1 MKSELFRL
9 SNQQTNIMDLEE
21 LVGKSSLNNITSILK
36 ISEMFRLK
44 AAEAINKNIVNCPT
58 IRLCMAK
65 DWRKYGSY
73 RQFVCD
79 EISFS
84 PKTESFD
91 NYDDPEFKKFA
102 DKFTN
107 EPLDVYERLFDFA
120 IVEFS
125 DGSGAILTKTH
136 HVISDA
142 YAHYLLVKS
151 VFDCYNLINEGKEP
165 EKWPLSYLEFL
176 DSEKKYLEGPKYKE
190 DGEYWKTVIEKGF
203 SPSSLS
209 RVPSAGTRK
218 TVRYEYEL
226 TEKEQAAL
234 VKVSTELKASPYMI
248 MLSLVGVY
256 TARFMRTKRIALGTA
271 VGGRATLKDKKTMG
285 MYVSTIP
292 TVVDAADE
300 KTFSEVTKDINA
312 ESKISYIHYRYPY
325 KYIQALARENDMS
338 DNLFDIFVS
347 YQNLHLDDLDA
358 VWCSPDRSQYPL
370 SVHLTDYYG
379 NFHILFDYQEGLYNE
394 SSVELIRDALCSM
407 LVRVSENSDIK
418 IADISVLG
426 DNEMKKISNFET
438 ATDQKDDS
446 KWDYKDV
453 WSAFLEQADMNPGK
467 IAVTTA
473 KESFTYADIRQKAVN
488 IAGFLKANGVKKGA
502 VVALKLTRTEKIF
515 AAQLGV
521 LSLGAAYLP
530 IDPDYPK
537 ERIDYIVE
545 DSGSGFMLDDIAA
558 DKAISEKADALEKTE
573 IAKKDPCYVIY
584 TSGSTGKPKGTVIT
598 QGNVYN
604 YCRKH
609 SRNVY
614 GHVFDSKDTTVLSV
628 TTISFDIFV
637 TESLLPLTNGMSILL
652 ANEEQSSVQEKLSQ
666 LLRTHR
672 AEVIQTTPSKMSL
685 LSNDENNTGFLQN
698 FKKIILGGEPMDPAL
713 LARLKKLTDSDIY
726 NIYGP
731 TETTVWSSVTDPLRT
746 DHITIGRPIA
756 GTMIYIL
763 DEKKRRMP
771 IGASGALYI
780 GGMGVCAGYHK
791 RPELTKEKFTHN
803 PYAEGLIYETGDFA
817 CWNQDGELEFLG
829 RADGQVKLH
838 GLRIELGEIE
848 NSISEYP
855 GVTASAVVMR
865 GTGQRAVLCGFFT
878 ASEKT
883 DTDSMRLFLLGR
895 LTDYMVP
902 AVLMQLDEMPY
913 TNNGKL
919 DRKRLPEV
927 TRQEKIV
934 EPVTREE
941 KELIQEISEIINAD
955 WIGMTTDLFTAGMTS
970 LNAIRLSA
978 VLESKHGIHV
988 TARDILSARTPKLI
1002 LNTYRNEEKT
1012 DPEKNEYP
1020 VYSKISSAQM
1030 GMYLDYV
1037 SEPESLRYNIPVLY
1051 RFGSKIN
1058 AEKLADAFRK
1068 VIMLHPA
1075 FFLTF
1080 EERNG
1085 SVYAHYHKDNEPEVS
1100 VTQNALTYESF
1111 VKPFDLHK
1119 GPLYNI
1125 VICNGQDDVL
1135 LFFDV
1140 HHIIFDG
1147 TSAQRFMDNV
1157 CRVYEGKEPVYE
1169 KVLLA
1174 DLTAKEEKLVA
1185 AGKDENDVFFRKMF
1199 EGSDGPTSLKPD
1211 VIALKC
1217 PDVKD
1222 GNKAELEIGKTGEF
1236 EYSIKAAS
1244 ENCGVSPMNFL
1255 ISAFSLALSRFSGD
1269 DDIILSFVE
1278 DGRGSAAS
1286 RDTVGMFV
1294 KTLPLRIEIDS
1305 NIDFTGLAHRVG
1317 KSVYDAISHDGYTVL
1332 DYARDFGAS
1341 PSICFVYQNA
1351 DFVDIEI
1358 GGAKGE
1364 IISMGTDQA
1373 KYDLSVSVEG
1383 ERILAEYRK
1392 DKFSKKSVEAILRMF
1407 INAAGIFAG
1416 DPGLLVRKTELLTDD
1431 DAAAYAAINDTEE
1444 SYDEELTV
1452 IDLFKKSVSDNS
1464 GKLAI
1469 VTPTR
1474 KLTFDELDLLTDNLA
1489 KGLVKRGFGKGDF
1502 VGVCLE
1508 RCEKSVAAELA
1519 VLKAGAAFL
1528 PMDTDWPLTR
1538 KDDIA
1543 KDCGMKLVID
1553 ESIYDELASCTE
1565 DFNMTMAPAPEDPC
1579 YVIYTSGST
1588 GKPKGSVIRH
1598 KNLVNFCLPLEHNPH
1613 IIEMIKRSNVMLSIT
1628 NPAFDASL
1636 HDIMGSLLN
1645 GMTLALADA
1654 ETVDSPSR
1662 LAEFIK
1668 KTKSDCMVPTPSRL
1682 IEYLKDEAF
1691 AEAASG
1697 FKLMIV
1703 AAEAFPA
1710 ELSEWKDAQPD
1721 LEMFNGYGPSEC
1733 TIGTSYSKIES
1744 GKEIFIG
1751 KPISNTHVLI
1761 LDKDGNR
1768 LPVNVPGE
1776 ICIGGRNV
1784 GLGYLARPELNS
1796 EKFTKDPLE
1805 DGKLYHTGDIGL
1817 LDEDGELRFIGR
1829 IDDQVKINGQRVEL
1843 AETEEVMKTY
1853 PGVTE
1858 AVVVVAGEK
1867 SNVLVGY
1874 YTADKVVGDKEFRA
1888 YLTERLTS
1896 YMVPVKLIRLEK
1908 IPVTPNGKRDNKKLC
1923 SMYTP
1928 SEEKFVPA
1936 KSERQK
1942 KIAAH
1947 ICELLNLD
1955 KISFAADLKGYG
1967 LNSLK
1972 AVMLNEKICKEFGVE
1987 LSSKDILFCNTAED
2001 IESLIEKAGA
2011 GKSSKKLPKNKDEEA
2026 HLTMSQ
2032 TSVWYETQLHPGDMM
2047 YHIPVFFDFDKNVDA
2062 KKLEEA
2068 LIETV
2073 NAHKILLAT
2082 LGTSKEGKPVIRRA
2096 GKNAKVAI
2104 EHGVDSIEARKAFV
2118 RPFDEDGG
2126 ALMRIAILKKEK
2138 GVVLALDFHHI
2149 IFDGESQHIFLQD
2162 LKKCYEGEKLSA
2174 ETYDIFDYSLFEEK
2188 NRDNNT
2194 HKEDRE
2200 FIKEMFSRDDFA
2212 FSIPTDACYGSDGAG
2227 KGGATAVLRLPDELR
2242 YDIESMARAW
2252 NVTEGSIILSAFA
2265 LVLSKYERTRS
2276 LGLAV
2281 VEDGRIMREL
2291 DGCIGMFVRTLPL
2304 AVMMDDD
2311 STFGDN
2317 TKKIQSDLYKTI
2329 SHGGFALAEAA
2340 TEFDI
2345 RPRIA
2350 FTYNNYEREVL
2361 TLGKGK
2367 GTFMDPG
2374 LPENSSSKFDITL
2387 SVAGNELYAEYDRA
2401 LYSEDNINGLLGA
2414 VKQCLINAVS
2424 TADKKLREIE
2434 LISPEEKAL
2443 VAVWNDADEPYDK
2456 EATIVS
2462 LFESAA
2468 DKNQDKLAVAGG
2480 GIEYTYAE
2488 LEKKAN
2494 SVANALLAKKI
2505 NIGDIVALKLS
2516 RTANFVCAA
2525 LGVLKAGAAYLPMDK
2540 QYPQDRIDYILC
2552 DCNAAEMIDDDN
2564 IGEYLGFS
2572 DDHRPNLALSQKDL
2586 CYVIYTSGSTG
2597 KPKGILTE
2605 HGGVINYCMPYKHN
2619 PPIVKDWEAGTACM
2633 GIASFTFDMS
2643 TAEIYPFLFAGKT
2656 TVIASESECNDPR
2669 ELAGLVNKY
2678 HLDCTVTTPSRLMQ
2692 YFKEPEFEKAMKGF
2706 VSVSVGGEAVP
2717 YSFVEKIRTLT
2728 KADLYNV
2735 YGPTEITMCCSSL
2748 EINKDYSNIGTPFA
2762 NFKLHVLD
2770 EFGNVLPVGVPGELC
2785 VSGRA
2790 ITRGYLNRPE
2800 LTAEKFVDLPI
2811 AEGKV
2816 YRTGDLSCWNRRG
2829 EMEYLGRIDDQVKL
2843 RGQRMELGEIEQ
2855 VMSLY
2860 PGIEMAA
2867 AAVQKR
2873 GENQYLIG
2881 FYSGKEEI
2889 DVEELRRF
2897 MLKQLTHFM
2906 VPDHFVH
2913 LSEMPLSINGKI
2925 DRKRLPEAD
2934 IKSERKESFVA
2945 PETEFEGIFCS
2956 IFKQVLNLDE
2966 VGVNDDFFENGGNS
2980 LNSIELIAMA
2990 NREGI
2995 RLTAA
3000 VVAEHSTPRALARYV
3015 EENRKDEVAIQAEQG
3030 ILSGAVPFGPIQKWF
3045 FDNHFAKEDHFNQA
3059 VLLEMEKPDTAKLGK
3074 AFNYLIE
3081 RHDALR
3087 LKLSEGELVFA
3098 KPEDCRIE
3106 VSTRQTGPMDL
3117 DAICQEEQ
3125 TKLSLSGGQLIGV
3138 CLIDRKYL
3146 LITIHH
3152 MAVDIVS
3159 WRILL
3164 GELDEILSG
3173 LHEGRNIG
3181 ELPIARRE
3189 KTSSVRDFAKAI
3201 EEYALSITD
3210 ETVRKWK
3217 KILKA
3222 PSALPLAA
3230 EEWKPCEMQNAKQ
3243 HIIKLSE
3250 KNTKLI
3256 LEEGQ
3261 KETGLKENE
3270 IVLGAIVRALR
3281 HIDDSKAFRVHL
3293 EDHGRD
3299 QFNPAISLE
3308 STVGWFTALY
3318 PVAVPYGDAG
3328 LLSCA
3333 YDAAK
3338 AIRTAPDGGRS
3349 YGTLKYLTDR
3359 IDSNDTPSVTFNY
3372 GGGSVHSKTVNFK
3385 VSDITPRGTIS
3396 PLNHVTDAV
3405 SVNASVSDGCLN
3417 LVVDIDPGAFEVRD
3431 IEYAFVKELEKALLD
3446 FADFFGQEISYYPL
3460 LAAQTGIYLA
3470 YLASPESLNYNEAVE
3485 LTVKGKADAEK
3496 LRDAI
3501 VKAILAHPSMMTNFT
3516 EVEGRIVQFIN
3527 TKNVPE
3533 VPLMYLTKEKY
3544 EAFRKDFVRPFNL
3557 ANGPLYRI
3565 AVVRMEDEIRIL
3577 IDFHHIIY
3585 DRTSS
3590 AVFMEDIRRAYENE
3604 SVNTEEYTCASAAVE
3619 EERIRDTARYEA
3631 DKQFFMA
3638 QFEEGYD
3645 KAMISKDRS
3654 EPGPS
3659 VAAKITRKMAQ
3670 KAHSKVQNRAKELGI
3685 TDNAIYYA
3693 AFNYALGI
3701 WSGQE
3706 NVISGFVSTGRDSEK
3721 YASSVGMFVKTL
3733 PANISIDGKLQIGS
3747 FLKGVHKHIMDTMSH
3762 DMFAYSDLVSLLD
3775 GTDILSVLFAYQNTK
3790 TADLVWEDVTI
3801 GVEILD
3807 TPDVKFDLTFMAV
3820 PGPSGV
3826 ELDVEYD
3833 AAAYDADTIENFIR
3847 TYMHILDQLSGDS
3860 LEKTLH
3866 ELSVTDE
3873 LQREQIDK
3881 CNSYTREFRR
3891 DVSVSQLIREQA
3903 EKLGDKEAYVFKDVH
3918 LSFRQFNMLAD
3929 RGAGYLVNKGV
3940 AENKVVA
3947 ILLKRS
3953 EKFTL
3958 AMLSTVRAGGA
3969 YLPLAVDYPAD
3980 RLSFLLKDTGTSYAL
3995 ISKTDFR
4002 TDIEWPEGLE
4012 LLYVEDMF
4020 DENLPADPIE
4030 IKCDPNAP
4038 FCLLHTSG
4046 STGTPKCAMLSRI
4059 NQSHFMQIH
4068 DEHVKG
4074 LDWGIALT
4082 TVTFDAF
4089 AMDNFM
4095 LLCNGIKVYLPTEEE
4110 TLDQHLMDKVFTEHK
4125 NSFLFITPTRLV
4137 EMFENTTLEH
4147 MLENIGLLF
4156 FGGEAIRNDLVERIR
4171 KNAPHT
4177 RIMQVYGPTET
4188 TIVVTGGDQLPGQEH
4203 SMGVPFANSKIYI
4216 LDKQGREVPLGAVGE
4231 IFIGGEN
4238 VGIGYRNRPE
4248 LTAER
4253 FLPDPFIGGGRMM
4266 YRTGDLSKRL
4276 QDGRIVFIGRID
4288 TQIKFHGQR
4297 MEIAEVENC
4306 ISSFGSIT
4314 GSAVVVRKHERES
4327 FLCAFYTSTEEVDED
4342 ELRAY
4347 VSGKLVY
4354 YMVPSTFTRMDE
4366 LPHTAGGK
4374 MNYRALPEVEFVI
4387 QINPCETKMQEE
4399 LAQMAAGLLSSDS
4412 IGRDTNLLSLGMT
4425 SLSAIRMNT
4434 LIFDKYGVHLKT
4446 KDILANPTV
4455 EGLETILL
4463 SLMDQPV
4470 EKTKKKLTSKDGTYP
4485 LTSAQMGVLLDCE
4498 KDPDGILYNI
4508 PILYRFPAGIDAEKL
4523 RDALYAALDA
4533 HPYMNTGF
4541 IDSPEGVRQIPHE
4554 RTGEIEILELSPEK
4568 MEDYLKDFVR
4578 PFDLYAPPLWRLTLI
4593 ICKDVLYMC
4602 LDIHHIIFDGE
4613 SLAIFMSD
4621 VMKAYTGEKLTK
4633 EEHDSFELALI
4644 EEETDNSGSYEESKG
4659 YVANMLS
4666 VIDGPSEIPGFH
4678 PYGKEQE
4685 PAETLRIEIPQE
4697 SDEAVRKLAAKWNV
4711 TRNHIYTAAFCL
4723 MVGKYT
4729 YSEEIGICV
4738 LSSARD
4744 DADFAGNIGMMVKTL
4759 PFAIKFEG
4767 TEALADFVHRVSKQN
4782 IELMGHGAYSYAQM
4796 VSDFKMQFEIM
4807 FSYQNHDESELTF
4820 DGSHVRVSSLVESSA
4835 KFPLLFDLAGRFL
4848 KIDYDA
4854 DKYDKEYVRR
4864 MGGNFIEVVKSIL
4877 ANEKALVKDIRMLP
4891 MAQKNLLDKF
4901 NETYDIFDT
4910 TQTLVSLF
4918 NEQCAKTPEAPCVW
4932 SDNRSYNYEQTER
4945 ITNCIANTLI
4955 AKGVK
4960 CGDIVAVRME
4970 RSDRLVF
4977 AIWGI
4982 LKSGA
4987 AIQPIDMDY
4996 PKDRVDYVLDDSEAR
5011 FVITEETIGRKN
5023 ELLWDNE
5030 WLLASENEGKDTKDP
5045 ETGLTADN
5053 VAYVI
5058 YTSGSTGLPK
5068 GVMINHKSIVNY
5080 SLPLSHNPFT
5090 CAEIELVKRTLS
5102 TTTVA
5107 FDVFCSEIFSSMPF
5121 GIEFYM
5127 ATDEEVENAALLA
5140 RLINE
5145 YDLQCMHVTPSKLLQ
5160 YMEDAQF
5167 CKSMEHLKVMMVAG
5181 EPFPTDLAG
5190 RIQKY
5195 SEVEI
5200 YNGYG
5205 PTEATVITGFAR
5217 ITGDHVTIGKPL
5229 PNSQVRITDR
5239 YLNELPVGV
5248 VGELCAT
5255 GFNVGKGYIK
5265 RPELNAKVYVDNPF
5279 GEGKLYRTGD
5289 LARWDEDGNIECLG
5303 RIDTQVKLNGLRIEP
5318 GEIEAAIRDYEGIT
5332 ASAVVVSDQGGHK
5345 VLVAYYTAEGE
5356 IDENKLMESLAGRMV
5371 YYMVPR
5377 IYCRLDNMPKTL
5389 SGKIDRKALP
5399 KVEMNSSRD
5408 YTAPKTPL
5416 QKILCEVFE
5425 EVLGVERVGIND
5437 SFFDL
5442 GGDSIKGIQ
5451 VTGRLFA
5458 KGYKLRMR
5466 QLFDTPTVKEIEPY
5480 VSSAG
5485 NAEDS
5490 HDEEGRS
5497 EFTPIQKY
5505 FFSKKF
5511 AGRNNWNQSVTF
5523 NFRREVT
5530 KEQLKAIFDV
5540 VVKAHDVM
5548 HVTFDEE
5555 KGSMEVRKFSDVK
5568 PYLFECCSEDD
5579 FESAKEK
5586 VSKGFDIKN
5595 GPLVGVVMCSKDKET
5610 TVFVAMHHLICDGVT
5625 WRIIAEDLNSAMT
5638 SLEKDNKIL
5647 LPAGTSSYRTW
5658 AENVADYGRKSIVRR
5673 ETAYWNDI
5681 YKNGQD
5687 TLPFKEKEGGRCE
5700 QDLISHDFELDPETT
5715 QFITGKANERYGTGI
5730 NDLLLTALARAVFL
5744 RFGMERTIVNL
5755 EGHGREDIGANVDI
5769 SRTVGW
5775 FTITYPILLTGKGNL
5790 GDIIAINKE
5799 AARSIPEHGIGHDI
5813 LRFSKAGSGI
5823 DFRTPEITFNYLGEI
5838 GGEKESDD
5846 GIVSIADF
5854 GSKYDIAPD
5863 SSVEE
5868 KIRITGVVMD
5878 GRMRFSVACCEEELD
5893 TSKAERLTGE
5903 YKKQL
5908 VKIAQLLREDKERIY
5923 TPSDL
5928 GWDGLSQEYYENILE
5943 KTGLKPSEIEYV
5955 CPLSPVQ
5962 QGMLSLAKMFPDQS
5976 YYFEQTVIE
5985 LRDKKVVGEIVKR
5998 MEAVEESYDVLRASM
6013 VTCGRND
6020 AYMVVRKKP
6029 KTICDEFDLTN
6040 VTEDKQEETI
6050 RTYAA
6055 EDRKRGFDYEKEPL
6069 FRATIYKLSEDK
6081 FAILLSFSHI
6091 ILDKWSTDMLFAK
6104 MLSPDF
6110 DDMARGSREGRF
6122 INYIKWIRK
6131 QDVDE
6136 GTLHFKKLFEGCL
6149 APATLP
6155 ARKGTPSGEEGYDTY
6170 KITISEENTREMEEL
6185 VRIEKVTLACAILY
6199 LWGNL
6204 LCRQAGTEDAVFGYT
6219 MSGRTDT
6226 IPGIEQMAGN
6236 FINTLP
6242 VRISRNEG
6250 MDIGESLRNIQE
6262 QISETEKYAY
6272 LPIGEIQKASGVK
6285 FRLLE
6290 HFLTYQNTPDAVRS
6304 DQTARELFSYNRSVQ
6319 GLSVSAGRVR
6329 DNGIILFVQYDKRSY
6344 SEEDIQDIERII
6356 LQNIEEIR

>member
-1 MKSELFRL
+1 MKNELYRL
-9 SNQQTNIMDLEE
+9 SIQQTNIMDLEE
-21 LVGKSSLNNITSILK
+21 LVGRSSLNNIASVLK
-36 ISEMFRLK
+36 ISEMFKWR
-44 AAEAINKNIVNCPT
+44 AAEAIEKFIENCPT
-58 IRLCMAK
+58 MRLCMDK

-73 RQFVCD
+73 RQFVR
-79 EISFS
+79 ESVSYS
-84 PKTESFD
+84 PQTESFD
-91 NYDDPEFKKFA
+91 SYDDPEFKKLV
-102 DKFTN
+102 DNFTN
-107 EPLDVYERLFDFA
+107 EPLDVYERLFDFV
-120 IVEFS
+120 IVEFA
-125 DGSGAILTKTH
+125 DGSGAVLSKTH

-142 YAHYLLVKS
+142 YAHYLVVKYI
-151 VFDCYNLINEGKEP
+151 FDCYNLIKEGKEP
-165 EKWPLSYLEFL
+165 EKWPVSYLEYL
-176 DSEKKYLEGPKYKE
+176 DSEKNYLESQKYIE
-190 DGEYWKTVIEKGF
+190 DSEYWRAVIEKGF
-203 SPSSLS
+203 SPASLS
-209 RVPSAGTRK
+209 RVPAAGTRR
-218 TVRYEYEL
+218 TYRFESEL
-226 TEKEQAAL
+226 TDSEQTAL
-234 VKVSTELKASPYMI
+234 MRLATELDTSPYVI
-248 MLSLVGVY
+248 MLSLVGAY
-256 TARFMRTKRIALGTA
+256 TARFMRTQRIALGTA

-285 MYVSTIP
+285 MYVATIP

-300 KTFSEVTKDINA
+300 KSFAEVVKDVTA
-312 ESKISYIHYRYPY
+312 ESRISYYHYRYPY
-325 KYIQALARENDMS
+325 KEIQAMARDNDMA

-347 YQNLHLDDLDA
+347 YQNLHLDNLDV

-379 NFHILFDYQEGLYNE
+379 NFHIILDYQEGLYNE
-394 SSVELIRDALCSM
+394 NSARLIKDALCSM
-407 LVRVSENSDIK
+407 LVKASENSEIK
-418 IADISVLG
+418 IADLPVLG
-426 DNEMKKISNFET
+426 RDEMNKVCSFET
-438 ATDQKDDS
+438 AIDNKDDS

-453 WSAFLEQADMNPGK
+453 WTAFLEQADATPGK
-467 IAVTTA
+467 IAVTA
-473 KESFTYADIRQKAVN
+473 DKKSFSYDEIRQQAAN
-488 IAGFLKANGVKKGA
+488 IAGFLAAKGVKKGS
-502 VVALKLTRTEKIF
+502 VVALKLSRTEKIF

-521 LSLGAAYLP
+521 LSIGAAYLP

-537 ERIDYIVE
+537 ERIDYILE
-545 DSGSGFMLDDIAA
+545 DSGAGFMLDDMTAE
-558 DKAISEKADALEKTE
+558 KAISEKSDVPKKTE
-573 IAKKDPCYVIY
+573 IAEKDPCYVIY

-652 ANEEQSSVQEKLSQ
+652 ADEEQSSVQEKLDA
-666 LLRTHR
+666 LIKTHR
-672 AEVIQTTPSKMSL
+672 ADVIQTTPSKLSL
-685 LSNDENNTGFLQN
+685 LTSDEKNTGFLQQ

-713 LARLKKLTDSDIY
+713 LSRVKKLTDADIY

-731 TETTVWSSVTDPLRT
+731 TETTVWSSITDPLRI
-746 DHITIGRPIA
+746 DHVTIGRPIA

-771 IGASGALYI
+771 IGATGALYI
-780 GGMGVCAGYHK
+780 GGKGVCAGYHK
-791 RPELTKEKFTHN
+791 RDELTKEKFTPN
-803 PYAEGLIYETGDFA
+803 PYGEGLIYETGDYA

-829 RADGQVKLH
+829 RADGQIKLH

-865 GTGQRAVLCGFFT
+865 GTGQRAMLCGFFT
-878 ASEKT
+878 ASEKA
-883 DTDSMRLFLLGR
+883 DIDKMRSFLLGR

-934 EPVTREE
+934 EPSTEEE
-941 KELIQEISEIINAD
+941 KALIQEISEIIKAD

-978 VLESKHGIHV
+978 VLENKHGIHV
-988 TARDILSARTPKLI
+988 TARDILSARTPERI
-1002 LNTYRNEEKT
+1002 LNTCKSKKTNLEKR
-1012 DPEKNEYP
+1012 DYP

-1051 RFGSKIN
+1051 RFDKDIDV
-1058 AEKLADAFRK
+1058 EKLADAFGK

-1080 EERNG
+1080 EEKNG
-1085 SVYAHYHKDNEPEVS
+1085 GVYAHYHQENEPEVS
-1100 VTQNALTYESF
+1100 VTNKPLTYESF

-1119 GPLYNI
+1119 GPLYRI
-1125 VICNGQDDVL
+1125 VICDGQDDVL

-1140 HHIIFDG
+1140 HHIVFDG
-1147 TSAQRFMDNV
+1147 ASAERFMDNV
-1157 CRVYEGKEPVYE
+1157 CRVYEGREPVSE
-1169 KVLLA
+1169 KQSLA
-1174 DLTAKEEKLVA
+1174 DLTIEEENLVA
-1185 AGKDENDVFFRKMF
+1185 AGKEENDAFFRKMF
-1199 EGSDGPTSLKPD
+1199 EGTDGPTSLKPD
-1211 VIALKC
+1211 VIAHKM
-1217 PDVKD
+1217 PEDKK
-1222 GNKAELEIGKTGEF
+1222 GNKGEF
-1236 EYSIKAAS
+1236 IVEKSEEFEESVKKAS
-1244 ENCGVSPMNFL
+1244 ESCSVSPMNFML
-1255 ISAFSLALSRFSGD
+1255 SAFSLALSRFTGD
-1269 DDIILSFVE
+1269 YDIIISFVE
-1278 DGRGSAAS
+1278 DGRESAQS

-1294 KTLPLRIEIDS
+1294 KTLPIRIKIDDDINFNELS
-1305 NIDFTGLAHRVG
+1305 HKVG
-1317 KSVYDAISHDGYTVL
+1317 ESVYDSMSHDGYTVL
-1332 DYARDFGAS
+1332 DYSRDYGVS
-1341 PSICFVYQNA
+1341 PSICFVYQNSDFA
-1351 DFVDIEI
+1351 DVEI
-1358 GGAKGE
+1358 GRFKGE
-1364 IISMGTDQA
+1364 VLSMGTDQA

-1383 ERILAEYRK
+1383 ERILAEYRN
-1392 DKFSKKSVEAILRMF
+1392 DKFSKKSVEALLKMF
-1407 INAAGIFAG
+1407 ICAAKVFAE
-1416 DPGLLVRKTELLTDD
+1416 DPGLVVRRIELITEEDS
-1431 DAAAYAAINDTEE
+1431 AAYSSLNDTDE
-1444 SYDEELTV
+1444 SYNEEQTV
-1452 IDLFKKSVSDNS
+1452 LDLFKKSVSENQ
-1464 GKLAI
+1464 KKPAI
-1469 VTPTR
+1469 VTPTK
-1474 KLTFDELDLLTDNLA
+1474 KLTYEELDLLSDRMA
-1489 KGLVKRGFGKGDF
+1489 AGIAKRGIGKGDF

-1508 RCEKSVAAELA
+1508 RSEKSVAAELA
-1519 VLKAGAAFL
+1519 ILKSGAAFL
-1528 PMDTDWPLTR
+1528 PMDTDWPLAR

-1553 ESIYDELASCTE
+1553 EAVYDELASSE
-1565 DFNMTMAPAPEDPC
+1565 DSLNKALAPAPEDPC

-1588 GKPKGSVIRH
+1588 GKPKGSVISH
-1598 KNLVNFCLPLEHNPH
+1598 KNLVNFCLPLKHNPH
-1613 IIEMIKRSNVMLSIT
+1613 ITEMIKRSKVMLSIT

-1645 GMTLALADA
+1645 GMTLALADEA
-1654 ETVDSPSR
+1654 TVDSPSR
-1662 LAEFIK
+1662 LAGFIK
-1668 KTKSDCMVPTPSRL
+1668 ETKSDCMVPTPSRL
-1682 IEYLKDEAF
+1682 LEYLKDEDF
-1691 AEAASG
+1691 AKAASG
-1697 FKLMIV
+1697 FRLMIV

-1733 TIGTSYSKIES
+1733 TIGTSYSRIES
-1744 GKEIFIG
+1744 GKDIFIG
-1751 KPISNTHVLI
+1751 KPIANTHVLI

-1784 GLGYLARPELNS
+1784 GGGYLSRPKLNA
-1796 EKFTKDPLE
+1796 EKFTIDPFGY
-1805 DGKLYHTGDIGL
+1805 GKLYHTGDIGI
-1817 LDEDGELRFIGR
+1817 LDEAGELRFSGR

-1858 AVVVVAGEK
+1858 AVVVVAGEN

-1874 YTADKVVGDKEFRA
+1874 YTADKLVEDKKFRA
-1888 YLTERLTS
+1888 YLAERLTS

-1908 IPVTPNGKRDNKKLC
+1908 IPVTPNGKRDTRKLC

-1928 SEEKFVPA
+1928 SEEKFVA
-1936 KSERQK
+1936 AETDRQK
-1942 KIAAH
+1942 KIASI
-1947 ICELLNLD
+1947 ICNLLGVDN
-1955 KISFAADLKGYG
+1955 ISFAADLKGYG

-1972 AVMLNEKICKEFGVE
+1972 AVMLNENICKEFGVE
-1987 LSSKDILFCNTAED
+1987 LSSKDILFCNSAGD
-2001 IESLIEKAGA
+2001 IEELIEKAGA
-2011 GKSSKKLPKNKDEEA
+2011 GKRSSQLAKNKKDEA

-2032 TSVWYETQLHPGDMM
+2032 TSVWYETQLHPGDLM
-2047 YHIPVFFDFDKNVDA
+2047 YHIPVFFEFDENVDA
-2062 KKLEEA
+2062 EKLEKA
-2068 LIETV
+2068 LIDTV
-2073 NAHKILLAT
+2073 NAHKVLLAT
-2082 LGTSKEGKPVIRRA
+2082 LGTSDEGKPVIRRA
-2096 GKNAKVAI
+2096 GKDAKAI
-2104 EHGVDSIEARKAFV
+2104 VEHGTDSKKTRAEFV

-2126 ALMRIAILKKEK
+2126 ALMRMAILNKKK

-2162 LKKCYEGEKLSA
+2162 LKKCYEGEQLSTEA
-2174 ETYDIFDYSLFEEK
+2174 FDIFDYSLFEEK
-2188 NRDNNT
+2188 NRNKNK
-2194 HKEDRE
+2194 HKEDRDY
-2200 FIKEMFSRDDFA
+2200 IKEMFSRDDFA
-2212 FSIPTDACYGSDGAG
+2212 YSIPADACYGGDDG
-2227 KGGATAVLRLPDELR
+2227 KGGATSILKLPEELR
-2242 YDIESMARAW
+2242 YDIASMARAW
-2252 NVTEGSIILSAFA
+2252 NVTEGSIVLSAFA

-2304 AVMMDDD
+2304 AIMLDADG
-2311 STFGDN
+2311 TFGDN
-2317 TKKIQSDLYKTI
+2317 AKKIQRDLYNTI

-2367 GTFMDPG
+2367 GTFVDPG
-2374 LPENSSSKFDITL
+2374 LPENSSAKFDITL
-2387 SVAGNELYAEYDRA
+2387 SVAGSELYAEYDRA
-2401 LYSEDNINGLLGA
+2401 LFNEDNIKGLLGA

-2424 TADKKLREIE
+2424 TADKKLRDIE

-2468 DKNQDKLAVAGG
+2468 DKNENKLAVAGG

-2494 SVANALLAKKI
+2494 SVANALLAKRI

-2540 QYPQDRIDYILC
+2540 AYPQDRIDYILE
-2552 DCNAAEMIDDDN
+2552 DCNAALLLDDEN
-2564 IGEYLGFS
+2564 LGEYLDYS
-2572 DDHRPNLALSQKDL
+2572 DDHRPNINLSQKDL

-2669 ELAGLVNKY
+2669 ELAVLVNKY

-2770 EFGNVLPVGVPGELC
+2770 EFGNVLPIGVPGELC

-2800 LTAEKFVDLPI
+2800 LTAEKFVNLPI

-2855 VMSLY
+2855 IMSLY

-2881 FYSGKEEI
+2881 FYSGKKEV
-2889 DVEELRRF
+2889 DVEELRRY

-2925 DRKRLPEAD
+2925 DRKRLPQAD
-2934 IKSERKESFVA
+2934 IKSERKESYQA
-2945 PETEFEGIFCS
+2945 PETELEGIFCS

-2980 LNSIELIAMA
+2980 LNSIDLIARA

-3000 VVAEHSTPRALARYV
+3000 VVAENSTPGKLARYV

-3030 ILSGAVPFGPIQKWF
+3030 ILSGTVEFGPIQKWF
-3045 FDNHFAKEDHFNQA
+3045 FENHFADEDHFNQA
-3059 VLLEMEKPDTAKLGK
+3059 VLLEMENPDTAKISRAL
-3074 AFNYLIE
+3074 NYLIE

-3087 LKLSEGELVFA
+3087 LKLSKGELVFA
-3098 KPEDCRIE
+3098 KPEDCRVEVTTRRSGKKDIE
-3106 VSTRQTGPMDL
+3106 T
-3117 DAICQEEQ
+3117 ICQEEQ
-3125 TKLSLSGGQLIGV
+3125 IKLSLSNGQVVGL

-3164 GELDEILSG
+3164 GEFDEILSG
-3173 LHEGRNIG
+3173 LNEGRNIG
-3181 ELPIARRE
+3181 ELAIAKRE
-3189 KTSSVRDFAKAI
+3189 KTSSVRDFANAI
-3201 EEYALSITD
+3201 KEYAVSIPD
-3210 ETVRKWK
+3210 DTVRKWN

-3230 EEWKPCEMQNAKQ
+3230 GEWKPCEMQKAKH
-3243 HIIKLSE
+3243 HIIRLSK

-3261 KETGLKENE
+3261 KTTGLKENE

-3308 STVGWFTALY
+3308 STVGWFTSLY
-3318 PVAVPYGDAG
+3318 PVSVPYGDAG

-3349 YGTLKYLTDR
+3349 YGALKYLTDR
-3359 IDSNDTPSVTFNY
+3359 ITGNDTPSVTFNY
-3372 GGGSVHSKTVNFK
+3372 GGGSTQSKTVNFK
-3385 VSDITPRGTIS
+3385 VSDIIPSGTIS
-3396 PLNHVTDAV
+3396 PINHVTDAV
-3405 SVNASVSDGCLN
+3405 SVNASVADGALS
-3417 LVVDIDPGAFEVRD
+3417 LVVDIDPSAFEVRD
-3431 IEYAFVKELEKALLD
+3431 VETAFVKELENALSD
-3446 FADFFGQEISYYPL
+3446 FASFFGQEISYYPL

-3485 LTVKGKADAEK
+3485 LTVKGKADAAK

-3501 VKAILAHPSMMTNFT
+3501 VKAVLAHPSMMTNFT
-3516 EVEGRIVQFIN
+3516 EIEGRIVQFIN

-3533 VPLMYLTKEKY
+3533 VPLMELTKDKY

-3565 AVVRMEDEIRIL
+3565 AVVRLEDEIRIL

-3590 AVFMEDIRRAYENE
+3590 AVFMEDIRRAYENGA
-3604 SVNTEEYTCASAAVE
+3604 VDTEEYTCALAAVE
-3619 EERIRDTARYEA
+3619 EERVRDTARYEA
-3631 DKQFFMA
+3631 DKLFFMN

-3659 VAAKITRKMAQ
+3659 VAAKITRKMAK
-3670 KAHSKVQNRAKELGI
+3670 KAHSKVQSRAKELGI

-3706 NVISGFVSTGRDSEK
+3706 SVISGFVSTGRDSEK

-3733 PANISIDGKLQIGS
+3733 PANISIDGKLQIGP
-3747 FLKGVHKHIMDTMSH
+3747 FLKGVHKHIMETMSH
-3762 DMFAYSDLVSLLD
+3762 DMYAYSDLVALLD

-3833 AAAYDADTIENFIR
+3833 AAAYDEDTIENFIR

-3866 ELSVTDE
+3866 ELSVTDDF
-3873 LQREQIDK
+3873 QHEQLEK

-3903 EKLGDKEAYVFKDVH
+3903 KKLGDKEAYVFKDVH
-3918 LSFRQFNMLAD
+3918 LSFKQFNMLAD

-4002 TDIEWPEGLE
+4002 DDIEWPEGLE

-4020 DENLPADPIE
+4020 DESLPAE
-4030 IKCDPNAP
+4030 EVEVKCDPNAP

-4095 LLCNGIKVYLPTEEE
+4095 LLCNGIRVYLPTEEE

-4156 FGGEAIRNDLVERIR
+4156 FGGEAIRNDFVERIR
-4171 KNAPHT
+4171 RNAPHS

-4188 TIVVTGGDQLPGQEH
+4188 TIVVTGVDQLPGQEH

-4216 LDKQGREVPLGAVGE
+4216 LDKQGRQVPLGAVGE

-4238 VGIGYRNRPE
+4238 VGLGYRNRPE

-4253 FLPDPFIGGGRMM
+4253 FLPDPFIGDGRTM
-4266 YRTGDLSKRL
+4266 YRTGDLAKRL
-4276 QDGRIVFIGRID
+4276 QDGRIIFIGRID

-4387 QINPCETKMQEE
+4387 QINPCETKMQED

-4455 EGLETILL
+4455 EGLESILL
-4463 SLMDQPV
+4463 SLMETPA
-4470 EKTKKKLTSKDGTYP
+4470 EETKEKLTSKDGTYP
-4485 LTSAQMGVLLDCE
+4485 LSSAQMGVLLDCE

-4508 PILYRFPAGIDAEKL
+4508 PMLYRFPAGIDAEKL

-4541 IDSPEGVRQIPHE
+4541 VDGPEGVRQIPHE
-4554 RTGEIEILELSPEK
+4554 RTGEIEILKLSPLK
-4568 MEDYLKDFVR
+4568 MKEYLKNFVR
-4578 PFDLYAPPLWRLTLI
+4578 PFDLYDPPLWRLTLI
-4593 ICKDVLYMC
+4593 ISKDVLYMC

-4621 VMKAYTGEKLTK
+4621 VMKAYKGEELVK

-4644 EEETDNSGSYEESKG
+4644 EENNDKSGSYEESKE

-4678 PYGKEQE
+4678 PYGKDPE
-4685 PAETLRIEIPQE
+4685 PAETLRVEIPQE
-4697 SDEAVRKLAAKWNV
+4697 TDEAVRKLAARWNV

-4767 TEALADFVHRVSKQN
+4767 TEPVEDLVHRVSKQN
-4782 IELMGHGAYSYAQM
+4782 IELMGHGAYPYAQM

-4820 DGSHVRVSSLVESSA
+4820 DGSYVRVSSLVESSA

-4854 DKYDKEYVRR
+4854 VKYDKEYVRQ
-4864 MGGNFIEVVKSIL
+4864 MGRNFIEVVSSIIF
-4877 ANEKALVKDIRMLP
+4877 NEKARIKEIRMLP

-4901 NETYDIFDT
+4901 NETYDRFDT

-4918 NEQCAKTPEAPCVW
+4918 DDQCAKTPKAPCVW
-4932 SDNRSYNYEQTER
+4932 SDNRSYNYEQTQR
-4945 ITNCIANTLI
+4945 ITNCIANKLI
-4955 AKGVK
+4955 SKGVK
-4960 CGDIVAVRME
+4960 SGDVVAVRME

-4982 LKSGA
+4982 LKAGA
-4987 AIQPIDMDY
+4987 AMQPIDMDY

-5011 FVITEETIGRKN
+5011 FVITEETIGRRN

-5030 WLLASENEGKDTKDP
+5030 WLMTSEKDGKDTKDP
-5045 ETGLTADN
+5045 GAQLTADN

-5068 GVMINHKSIVNY
+5068 GVMITHKSIVNY

-5090 CAEIELVKRTLS
+5090 SAEIELVKRTLS

-5140 RLINE
+5140 KLINE
-5145 YDLQCMHVTPSKLLQ
+5145 HDLQCMHVTPSKLLQ
-5160 YMEDAQF
+5160 YMEDAGF

-5190 RIQKY
+5190 RIQKH
-5195 SEVEI
+5195 SDVEI

-5217 ITGDHVTIGKPL
+5217 ITGEHVTIGKPL

-5332 ASAVVVSDQGGHK
+5332 ASAVIVSDQGGHK

-5356 IDENKLMESLAGRMV
+5356 VDENKLMESLAGRMV

-5399 KVEMNSSRD
+5399 KVEMNISRD
-5408 YTAPKTPL
+5408 YTAPETPL

-5425 EVLGVERVGIND
+5425 EVLGVDRVGIND

-5485 NAEDS
+5485 NAEDG
-5490 HDEEGRS
+5490 HDEEGQS
-5497 EFTPIQKY
+5497 ELTPIQKY
-5505 FFSKKF
+5505 FFSKSF

-5523 NFRREVT
+5523 EFRKKVT
-5530 KEQLKAIFDV
+5530 KEQLKEIFDAV
-5540 VVKAHDVM
+5540 VMAHDVM
-5548 HVTFDEE
+5548 HATFNEE
-5555 KGSMEVRKFSDVK
+5555 KGLMEVRKISETK
-5568 PYLFECCSEDD
+5568 PYLFECCKEDD
-5579 FESAKEK
+5579 FENAKER

-5595 GPLVGVVMCSKDKET
+5595 GPLVGLVMCSRGKET

-5625 WRIIAEDLNSAMT
+5625 WRIIAEDLNSAMA
-5638 SLEKDNKIL
+5638 SLTKDKKIL
-5647 LPAGTSSYRTW
+5647 LPASTSSYRAW
-5658 AENVADYGRKSIVRR
+5658 AETVADYGKKGIVRR
-5673 ETAYWNDI
+5673 EAPYWSSV
-5681 YKNGQD
+5681 YEKGSG
-5687 TLPFKEKEGGRCE
+5687 TLPFAEKEGGRCE
-5700 QDLISHDFELDPETT
+5700 QDLTSHDFELDRETT
-5715 QFITGKANERYGTGI
+5715 QFITGKANELYGTGI
-5730 NDLLLTALARAVFL
+5730 NDILLTALARAVFV
-5744 RFGMERTIVNL
+5744 RFGLERTIVNL

-5775 FTITYPILLTGKGNL
+5775 FTITYPILLTGKGDL
-5790 GDIIAINKE
+5790 GDLIAINKE
-5799 AARSIPEHGIGHDI
+5799 AARGIPEHGISHDI
-5813 LRFSKAGSGI
+5813 LRFSEAGSGI
-5823 DFRTPEITFNYLGEI
+5823 GFRTPEITFNYLGEI
-5838 GGEKESDD
+5838 GGEKGSDE

-5854 GSKYDIAPD
+5854 GSRYDIAPD

-5878 GRMRFSVACCEEELD
+5878 GKMRFSVACCEEELEAE
-5893 TSKAERLTGE
+5893 KAERLTRE

-5908 VKIAQLLREDKERIY
+5908 EKIADLLREEKERIY

-5928 GWDGLSQEYYENILE
+5928 GWEGLSLDYYETILE
-5943 KTGLKPSEIEYV
+5943 KTCLKPSEIEYV

-5962 QGMLSLAKMFPDQS
+5962 QGMLSLAQMFPDQS

-5985 LRDKKVVGEIVKR
+5985 LRDKKVVDEIVRR
-5998 MEAVEESYDVLRASM
+5998 MEVVEESYDVLRASM
-6013 VTCGRND
+6013 VACGKND
-6020 AYMVVRKKP
+6020 AYMVVRKLP
-6029 KTICDEFDLTN
+6029 KTNYEEHDLTN
-6040 VTEDKQEETI
+6040 VPKDKQEETI
-6050 RTYAA
+6050 RAYA
-6055 EDRKRGFDYEKEPL
+6055 ENDRKRGFDYEKEPL
-6069 FRATIYKLSEDK
+6069 FRASAYKLSK
-6081 FAILLSFSHI
+6081 NKYALLLSFSHI
-6091 ILDKWSTDMLFAK
+6091 ILDKWSTDMLFAR

-6110 DDMARGSREGRF
+6110 DDTAKGHKEGRF
-6122 INYIKWIRK
+6122 INYIRWIRK
-6131 QDVDE
+6131 QDMDE
-6136 GTLHFKKLFEGCL
+6136 GIIHFKKLFEGCST
-6149 APATLP
+6149 PATLP
-6155 ARKGTPSGEEGYDTY
+6155 AKKGIPSGEEGYDTY
-6170 KITISEENTREMEEL
+6170 RIAITEDKAREIEKL
-6185 VRIEKVTLACAILY
+6185 ARREKVTLGCVILY
-6199 LWGNL
+6199 LWGEL
-6204 LCRQAGTEDAVFGYT
+6204 LCKQADTDDAVFGYT

-6242 VRISRNEG
+6242 VRISRNDG
-6250 MDIGESLRNIQE
+6250 QDIGETLRNIQE
-6262 QISETEKYAY
+6262 QVSETEKYAY
-6272 LPIGEIQKASGVK
+6272 LPIGEIQKASGAK

-6290 HFLTYQNTPDAVRS
+6290 HFLTYQNTPDAVGN
-6304 DQTARELFSYNRSVQ
+6304 DQTAKELFSYNRSVQ

-6329 DNGIILFVQYDKRSY
+6329 DDGIILFVQYDKRTY
-6344 SEEDIQDIERII
+6344 AEEDIKEIERLL
-6356 LQNIEEIR
+6356 LQNSEEIS